1 MILHALTQYYQ
12 RKAKSD
18 GGVAP
23 EGFENKEIRF
33 IIVIDKQGKFI
44 QLEDTRELKNK
55 KKIARTFLVPKGL
68 GRSGR
73 KSYEVSNLLWDHSGY
88 VLGYSED
95 KDQERVDK
103 QHASFTANVNELKQ
117 VLPDDA
123 GVAAVAAFLASAE
136 EKSKVM
142 QAANWAECAKVKG
155 CNLSFRLVDEAVDL
169 VCQSK
174 AVQDHLLK
182 SGQEYVDMEK
192 SKDKFYGTCLVTGKK
207 TKIANL
213 HTDIKG
219 INKTPKSPFVSA
231 NLEAFKSYGKGNN
244 KDNGLMYPIGEQAM
258 FEYTTALNTLLA
270 SKNRFRIGDVTAICW
285 SAKPTPLE
293 EHLASLINGGGKD
306 NPDAHIDAVKSLYK
320 SLYNGKYTEPDGKEK
335 FYLLGLSPNSARI
348 VVRFWYETTVAALS
362 ESIAAWY
369 DDLQMVRGENSPYPE
384 YMPLPRLL
392 GNLALDGKME
402 NLPSDLIAQITDAAL
417 NNRVLPVSLLQAAL
431 RRNKAE
437 QKITY
442 GRASLLKAYINR
454 AIRAGRLKNMKELT
468 MSLDRN
474 RQDIGYVLGRL
485 FAVLEKTQAEANP
498 GLNATIAD
506 RYFGSASSTPIAV
519 FGTLM
524 RLLPHHLNKP
534 EFEGRAVQL
543 QWEIRQILEHCQ
555 RFPNHLNL
563 EQQGLFAIGYYHETQ
578 FLFTKDALKN
588 LFNEAKTA

>member
-12 RKAKSD
+12 RKAKYD

-23 EGFENKEIRF
+23 EGFENKEIPF

-55 KKIARTFLVPKGL
+55 KKTARTFLVPKGL
-68 GRSGR
+68 GRSGS
-73 KSYEVSNLLWDHSGY
+73 KSYEVSNLLWDHYGY
-88 VLGYSED
+88 VLAYAGD
-95 KDQERVDK
+95 KEQELADK
-103 QHASFTANVNELKQ
+103 QHASFTGKINKLKQ
-117 VLPDDA
+117 AMPDDA
-123 GVAAVAAFLASAE
+123 GVAAVAAFLSSAE
-136 EKSKVM
+136 EKGKVM
-142 QAANWAECAKVKG
+142 QAANWVECAKVKG

-174 AVQDHLLK
+174 AVQA
-182 SGQEYVDMEK
+182 YVSQANQAQSDNVQK
-192 SKDKFYGTCLVTGKK
+192 GICLVTGKPAP
-207 TKIANL
+207 IARLHNAVKGVNAKPAPFTSVNL
-213 HTDIKG
+213 
-219 INKTPKSPFVSA
+219 
-231 NLEAFKSYGKGNN
+231 LAFESYDKEQGFIF
-244 KDNGLMYPIGEQAM
+244 PVGEQAM

-270 SKNRFRIGDVTAICW
+270 GDNRFRIGDVTTVCW
-285 SAKPTPLE
+285 SEKPTPLE
-293 EHLASLINGGGKD
+293 SRVSRLINGGGKD
-306 NPDAHIDAVKSLYK
+306 NPDAHIDAVKTLYK
-320 SLYNGKYTEPDGKEK
+320 SLYNGQYQKPDGKEK

-348 VVRFWYETTVAALS
+348 VVRFWHETTVSALS

-369 DDLQMVRGENSPYPE
+369 DDLQMVCGENSPYPE

-392 GNLALDGKME
+392 GNLVLDGKME
-402 NLPSDLIAQITDAAL
+402 NLPSDLIAQVTDAAL

-454 AIRAGRLKNMKELT
+454 AIRADRLKNMKELT

-524 RLLPHHLNKP
+524 RLLPHHLNKL

-555 RFPNHLNL
+555 KFPNHLNL

-588 LFNEAKTA
+588 LFKEAKTA

>member
-12 RKAKSD
+12 RKAESD

-23 EGFENKEIRF
+23 EGFENKEIPF
-33 IIVIDKQGKFI
+33 IIVIDKQGNFI
-44 QLEDTRELKNK
+44 QLEDTRELNGK
-55 KKIARTFLVPKGL
+55 KKVGRTFLVPKGL
-68 GRSGR
+68 GRSGS
-73 KSYEVSNLLWDHSGY
+73 KSYEVSNLLWDHYGY
-88 VLGYSED
+88 VLAYAGE
-95 KDQERVDK
+95 KGQEQADK
-103 QHASFTANVNELKQ
+103 QHASFTAKVNELKQ
-117 VLPDDA
+117 VLPDEA
-123 GVAAVAAFLASAE
+123 GVTAVAAFLSSAE

-142 QAANWAECAKVKG
+142 QATNWVECAKVKG
-155 CNLSFRLVDEAVDL
+155 CNLSFRLVEEAVDL

-174 AVQDHLLK
+174 MVQDYLSVSSDNNEETDDFK
-182 SGQEYVDMEK
+182 EGI
-192 SKDKFYGTCLVTGKK
+192 CLITGKK
-207 TKIANL
+207 TLVARKHHQISGIHKQPTPFCAV
-213 HTDIKG
+213 DKG
-219 INKTPKSPFVSA
+219 ST
-231 NLEAFKSYGKGNN
+231 AFHSYGKKQGFAFPVG
-244 KDNGLMYPIGEQAM
+244 KQAM

-270 SKNRFRIGDVTAICW
+270 GENRFRIGDVTTVCW
-285 SAKPTPLE
+285 GAKPTPLE
-293 EHLASLINGGGKD
+293 ESLASMINGGGKD
-306 NPDAHIDAVKSLYK
+306 NPDEHIDAVKTLYK
-320 SLYNGKYTEPDGKEK
+320 SLYNGKYTKPDGKEK

-348 VVRFWYETTVAALS
+348 VVRFWHETTVAALS

-392 GNLALDGKME
+392 GNLVLDGKME
-402 NLPSDLIAQITDAAL
+402 NLPSDLIAQVTDAAL

-498 GLNATIAD
+498 GLNATIVD

-524 RLLPHHLNKP
+524 RLLPHHLNKL

>member
-23 EGFENKEIRF
+23 EGFENKEIPF

-55 KKIARTFLVPKGL
+55 KKVARTFLVPKGL
-68 GRSGR
+68 GRSGS
-73 KSYEVSNLLWDHSGY
+73 KSYEVSNLLWDHYGY
-88 VLGYSED
+88 VLAYAGE
-95 KDQERVDK
+95 KGQEQADK
-103 QHASFTANVNELKQ
+103 QHASFTAKVNELKQ
-117 VLPDDA
+117 VLPDEA
-123 GVAAVAAFLASAE
+123 GVTAVAAFLSSAE

-142 QAANWAECAKVKG
+142 QATNWVECAKVKG
-155 CNLSFRLVDEAVDL
+155 CNLSFRLVEEAVDL

-174 AVQDHLLK
+174 MVQDYLSVSSDNNEETDDFK
-182 SGQEYVDMEK
+182 EGI
-192 SKDKFYGTCLVTGKK
+192 CLITGKK
-207 TKIANL
+207 TLVARKHHQISGIHKQPTPFCAV
-213 HTDIKG
+213 DKG
-219 INKTPKSPFVSA
+219 ST
-231 NLEAFKSYGKGNN
+231 AFHSYGKKQGFAFPVG
-244 KDNGLMYPIGEQAM
+244 KQAM

-270 SKNRFRIGDVTAICW
+270 GENRFRIGDVTTVCW
-285 SAKPTPLE
+285 GAKPTPLE
-293 EHLASLINGGGKD
+293 ESLASMINGGGKD
-306 NPDAHIDAVKSLYK
+306 NPDEHIDAVKTLYK
-320 SLYNGKYTEPDGKEK
+320 SLYNGKYTKPDGKEK

-348 VVRFWYETTVAALS
+348 VVRFWHETTVAALS

-369 DDLQMVRGENSPYPE
+369 DDLQMVHGENSPYPE

-392 GNLALDGKME
+392 GNLVLDGKME

-524 RLLPHHLNKP
+524 RLLPHHLNKL

-555 RFPNHLNL
+555 RFPNYLNL

>member
-12 RKAKSD
+12 RKAESD
-18 GGVAP
+18 GGIAQ
-23 EGFENKEIRF
+23 EGFENKEIPF
-33 IIVIDKQGKFI
+33 IIVIDKQGNFI
-44 QLEDTRELKNK
+44 QLEDTRELKGK
-55 KKIARTFLVPKGL
+55 KKVGHTFLVPKGL
-68 GRSGR
+68 GRSGS
-73 KSYEVSNLLWDHSGY
+73 KSYEVSNLLWDHYGY
-88 VLGYSED
+88 VLAYAGE
-95 KDQERVDK
+95 KGQEQADK
-103 QHASFTANVNELKQ
+103 QHVSFTANVNELKQ
-117 VLPDDA
+117 ALPDDA

-174 AVQDHLLK
+174 AVQ
-182 SGQEYVDMEK
+182 EYVSQANQVK
-192 SKDKFYGTCLVTGKK
+192 SDNVQKGICLVTGKPAP
-207 TKIANL
+207 IARL
-213 HTDIKG
+213 HNAIKG
-219 INKTPKSPFVSA
+219 VNAKPAPFTSVNLSA
-231 NLEAFKSYGKGNN
+231 FESYGKEQGFIF
-244 KDNGLMYPIGEQAM
+244 PVGEQAM

-270 SKNRFRIGDVTAICW
+270 GENRFRIGDVTAICW

-306 NPDAHIDAVKSLYK
+306 NPDAYIDAVKSLYK

-392 GNLALDGKME
+392 GNLVLDGKME
-402 NLPSDLIAQITDAAL
+402 NLPSDLIAQVTDAAL

-524 RLLPHHLNKP
+524 RLLPHHLNKL

-543 QWEIRQILEHCQ
+543 QWEICQILEHCQ

-588 LFNEAKTA
+588 LFNEEKTA

>member
-12 RKAKSD
+12 RKAESD

-23 EGFENKEIRF
+23 EGFENKEIPF
-33 IIVIDKQGKFI
+33 IIVIDKQGNFI
-44 QLEDTRELKNK
+44 QLEDTRELKGK
-55 KKIARTFLVPKGL
+55 KKVGRTFLVPKGL
-68 GRSGR
+68 GRSGS
-73 KSYEVSNLLWDHSGY
+73 KSYEVSNLLWDHYGY
-88 VLGYSED
+88 VLAYAGE
-95 KDQERVDK
+95 KGQEQADK
-103 QHASFTANVNELKQ
+103 QHASFTAKVNELKQ
-117 VLPDDA
+117 VLPDEA
-123 GVAAVAAFLASAE
+123 GVTAVAAFLSSAE

-142 QAANWAECAKVKG
+142 QATNWVECAKVKG
-155 CNLSFRLVDEAVDL
+155 CNLSFRLVEEAVDL

-174 AVQDHLLK
+174 MVQDYLSVSSDNNEETDDFK
-182 SGQEYVDMEK
+182 EGI
-192 SKDKFYGTCLVTGKK
+192 CLITGKK
-207 TKIANL
+207 TLVARKHHQISGIHKQPTPFCAV
-213 HTDIKG
+213 DKG
-219 INKTPKSPFVSA
+219 ST
-231 NLEAFKSYGKGNN
+231 AFHSYGKKQGFAFPVG
-244 KDNGLMYPIGEQAM
+244 KQAM
-258 FEYTTALNTLLA
+258 FEYTTSLNTLLA
-270 SKNRFRIGDVTAICW
+270 GENRFRIGDVTTVCW
-285 SAKPTPLE
+285 GAKPTPLE
-293 EHLASLINGGGKD
+293 ESLASMINGGGKD
-306 NPDAHIDAVKSLYK
+306 NPDEHIDAVKTLYK
-320 SLYNGKYTEPDGKEK
+320 SLYNGKYTKPDGKEK

-348 VVRFWYETTVAALS
+348 VVRFWHETTVAALS

-369 DDLQMVRGENSPYPE
+369 DDLQMVHGENSPYPE

-392 GNLALDGKME
+392 GNLVLDGKME

-524 RLLPHHLNKP
+524 RLLPHHLNKL

-555 RFPNHLNL
+555 RFPNYLNL

>member
-12 RKAKSD
+12 RKAESD

-23 EGFENKEIRF
+23 EGFENKEIPF
-33 IIVIDKQGKFI
+33 IIVIDKQGNFI

-55 KKIARTFLVPKGL
+55 KKVGRTFLVPKGL
-68 GRSGR
+68 GRSGS
-73 KSYEVSNLLWDHSGY
+73 KSYEVSNLLWDHYGY
-88 VLGYSED
+88 VLAYAGE
-95 KDQERVDK
+95 KGQEQADK
-103 QHASFTANVNELKQ
+103 QHVSFTANVNELKQ
-117 VLPDDA
+117 ALPDDA

-174 AVQDHLLK
+174 AVQA
-182 SGQEYVDMEK
+182 YVSQANQAQSDNVPK
-192 SKDKFYGTCLVTGKK
+192 GICLVTGKPVP
-207 TKIANL
+207 IARLHNPVKGVNAKPAPFTSVNL
-213 HTDIKG
+213 
-219 INKTPKSPFVSA
+219 SA
-231 NLEAFKSYGKGNN
+231 FESYGKEQGFIF
-244 KDNGLMYPIGEQAM
+244 PVGEQAM

-270 SKNRFRIGDVTAICW
+270 GKNRFRIGDVTAVCW

-293 EHLASLINGGGKD
+293 ESLASLISGGGKD
-306 NPDAHIDAVKSLYK
+306 KPDEHIDAVKTLYK
-320 SLYNGKYTEPDGKEK
+320 SLYNGQYQKPDGKEK

-348 VVRFWYETTVAALS
+348 VVRFWHETTVAVLS

-392 GNLALDGKME
+392 GNLVLDGKME
-402 NLPSDLIAQITDAAL
+402 NLPSDLIAQVTDAAL

-485 FAVLEKTQAEANP
+485 FALLEKTQAEANP

-524 RLLPHHLNKP
+524 RLLPHHLNKL

-555 RFPNHLNL
+555 RFPNYLNL

>member
-12 RKAKSD
+12 RKAESD
-18 GGVAP
+18 GGIAQ
-23 EGFENKEIRF
+23 EGFENKEIPF
-33 IIVIDKQGKFI
+33 IIVIDKQGNFI
-44 QLEDTRELKNK
+44 QLEDTRELKVK
-55 KKIARTFLVPKGL
+55 KKVGRTFLVPKGL
-68 GRSGR
+68 GRSGS
-73 KSYEVSNLLWDHSGY
+73 KSYEVSNLLWDHYGY
-88 VLGYSED
+88 VLAYAGE
-95 KDQERVDK
+95 KGQEQADK
-103 QHASFTANVNELKQ
+103 QHASFTAKVNELKQ
-117 VLPDDA
+117 ALPDDA
-123 GVAAVAAFLASAE
+123 GVTAVAAFLSSAE

-174 AVQDHLLK
+174 AVR
-182 SGQEYVDMEK
+182 EYVSQANQTQSDNVQK
-192 SKDKFYGTCLVTGKK
+192 GICLVTGKAAP
-207 TKIANL
+207 IARLHNAVKGVNAKPAPFASVNL
-213 HTDIKG
+213 
-219 INKTPKSPFVSA
+219 SA
-231 NLEAFKSYGKGNN
+231 FESYGKEQGFIF
-244 KDNGLMYPIGEQAM
+244 PVGEQAM

-270 SKNRFRIGDVTAICW
+270 SENRFRIGDVTVVCW
-285 SAKPTPLE
+285 GAKRTPLE
-293 EHLASLINGGGKD
+293 ESLASMINGGGKD
-306 NPDAHIDAVKSLYK
+306 KPDEHIDAVKTLYK
-320 SLYNGKYTEPDGKEK
+320 SLYNGQYQKPDGKEK

-348 VVRFWYETTVAALS
+348 VVRFWHETTVAALS

-392 GNLALDGKME
+392 GNLVLDGKME

-468 MSLDRN
+468 MGLDRN

-485 FAVLEKTQAEANP
+485 FAVLEKIQAEANP

-524 RLLPHHLNKP
+524 RLLPHHLNKL

>member
-12 RKAKSD
+12 RKAESD

-23 EGFENKEIRF
+23 EGFENKEIPF
-33 IIVIDKQGKFI
+33 IIVIDKQGNFI
-44 QLEDTRELKNK
+44 QLEDTRELKGK
-55 KKIARTFLVPKGL
+55 KKVGRTFLVPKGL
-68 GRSGR
+68 GRSGS
-73 KSYEVSNLLWDHSGY
+73 KSYEVSNLLWDHYGY
-88 VLGYSED
+88 VLAYAGE
-95 KDQERVDK
+95 KGQEQADK
-103 QHASFTANVNELKQ
+103 QHASFTAKVNELKQ
-117 VLPDDA
+117 VLPDEA
-123 GVAAVAAFLASAE
+123 GVTAVAAFLSSAE

-142 QAANWAECAKVKG
+142 QATNWVECAKVKG
-155 CNLSFRLVDEAVDL
+155 CNLSFRLVEEAVDL

-174 AVQDHLLK
+174 MVQDYLSVSSDNNEETDDFK
-182 SGQEYVDMEK
+182 EGI
-192 SKDKFYGTCLVTGKK
+192 CLITGKK
-207 TKIANL
+207 TLVARKHHQISGIHKQPTPFCAV
-213 HTDIKG
+213 DKG
-219 INKTPKSPFVSA
+219 ST
-231 NLEAFKSYGKGNN
+231 AFHSYGKKQGFAFPVG
-244 KDNGLMYPIGEQAM
+244 KQAM

-270 SKNRFRIGDVTAICW
+270 SENRFRIGDVTAICW

-293 EHLASLINGGGKD
+293 ESLASLINGGGKD

-348 VVRFWYETTVAALS
+348 VVRFWHETTVAALS

-392 GNLALDGKME
+392 GNLVLDGKME
-402 NLPSDLIAQITDAAL
+402 NLPSDLIAQVTDAAL

-524 RLLPHHLNKP
+524 RLLPHHLNKL

-543 QWEIRQILEHCQ
+543 QWEIRQILEHCK

>member
-23 EGFENKEIRF
+23 EGFENKEIPF

-55 KKIARTFLVPKGL
+55 KKVARTFLVPKGL
-68 GRSGR
+68 GRSGS
-73 KSYEVSNLLWDHSGY
+73 KSYEVSNLLWDHYGY
-88 VLGYSED
+88 VLAYAGE
-95 KDQERVDK
+95 KGQEQADK
-103 QHASFTANVNELKQ
+103 QHVSFTANVNELKQ
-117 VLPDDA
+117 ALSDDA

-174 AVQDHLLK
+174 AVQA
-182 SGQEYVDMEK
+182 YVSQANQAQSDNVPK
-192 SKDKFYGTCLVTGKK
+192 GICLVTGKPAPITRLHNPVK
-207 TKIANL
+207 GVNAKPAPFTSVNL
-213 HTDIKG
+213 
-219 INKTPKSPFVSA
+219 SA
-231 NLEAFKSYGKGNN
+231 FESYGKEQGFIF
-244 KDNGLMYPIGEQAM
+244 PVGEQAM

-270 SKNRFRIGDVTAICW
+270 GENRFRIGDVTAICW

-293 EHLASLINGGGKD
+293 EYLASLISGGGKD

-348 VVRFWYETTVAALS
+348 VVRFWHETTVAALS

-392 GNLALDGKME
+392 GNLVLDGKME

-524 RLLPHHLNKP
+524 RLLPHHLNKL

-555 RFPNHLNL
+555 KFPNHLNL